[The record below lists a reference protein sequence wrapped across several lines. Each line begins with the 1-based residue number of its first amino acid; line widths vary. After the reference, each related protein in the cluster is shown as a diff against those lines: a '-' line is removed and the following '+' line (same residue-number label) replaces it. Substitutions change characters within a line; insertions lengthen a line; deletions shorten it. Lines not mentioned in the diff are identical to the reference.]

1 MSNLASMYDDVYSLI
16 QNAILNGSA
25 SSESSYSSSSSDSE
39 NEIKVVKQFTN
50 EEIAEKQ
57 VAVGIS
63 SMTNL
68 NHGNVF
74 DYEIAVVVQGQTFYE
89 NDPQKQQILQLFGV
103 VENAIHNLSI
113 DDIQIYIDNIAGF
126 LIEDS
131 SFENDQE
138 TNNFTINLKFYVTDL
153 I

>member
-1 MSNLASMYDDVYSLI
+1 MSNLASIYDDVYSLI
-16 QNAILNGSA
+16 QNAILNSSA
-25 SSESSYSSSSSDSE
+25 SSESSYSSSSSDSD
-39 NEIKVVKQFTN
+39 EIKVVKQFTN

-68 NHGNVF
+68 NHGDVF
-74 DYEIAVVVQGQTFYE
+74 DYEINVVVQGQTFYE

-103 VENAIHNLSI
+103 VENAIHNFSI

-131 SFENDQE
+131 SFENDEE